1 MKKLLS
7 LFFLLSIALVQCN
20 LEDQEKDQEDEQ
32 VRIIYPSWTE
42 GIATTSLI
50 SEILTNRLHY
60 SVITKM
66 DEIDSVYAAVASGTY
81 DFFADA
87 WLPHTHSS
95 YWEKHKDSLVDLG
108 IIFRNA
114 RTGIVVPDYMDID
127 SMIQIKRLPGEKRII
142 YGIDAFAGIME
153 SSRKA
158 VKHYNTGAEL
168 IEENEAEM
176 LKRLEEAYRMREDI
190 MITGWEPHWMFKR
203 FDLKFLAD
211 PDTIYGG
218 KENIHIL
225 GRKGIKEDY
234 PTLSIFLERI
244 SLADQQMNSLI
255 NEIEATEGLPE
266 RGAKNWIDDNI
277 TTVNSWIHG
286 LRVKRRYSE

>member
-7 LFFLLSIALVQCN
+7 LVFFLSIVMIQCN
-20 LEDQEKDQEDEQ
+20 LEDQEQDQEDNQ
-32 VRIIYPSWTE
+32 IRIIYPSWTE

-50 SEILTNRLHY
+50 KEILTNRLNY

-66 DEIDSVYAAVASGTY
+66 DEIDSVYAAVASGNY
-81 DFFADA
+81 DFFTDA

-108 IIFRNA
+108 VIFRNA

-127 SMIQIKRLPGEKRII
+127 SMTQINQLPGGKRVI

-153 SSRKA
+153 SSRNA
-158 VKHYNTGAEL
+158 LEHYNIMAEL
-168 IEENEAEM
+168 IEENESEM
-176 LKRLEEAYRMREDI
+176 LKRLEEAYRMRKDI
-190 MITGWEPHWMFKR
+190 MITGWVPHWMFKR
-203 FDLKFLAD
+203 YDLKFLAD

-218 KENIHIL
+218 TENIHIL
-225 GRKGIKEDY
+225 GRKGIREDY
-234 PTLSIFLERI
+234 PTLTIFLERI
-244 SLADQQMNSLI
+244 SLANQQMNSLI

>member
-7 LFFLLSIALVQCN
+7 ITLLMVVFLVQCN
-20 LEDQEKDQEDEQ
+20 LEEKEKEKQDDR

-42 GIATTSLI
+42 GIALTSLI
-50 SEILTNRLHY
+50 EVILTDRLHY

-66 DEIDSVYAAVASGTY
+66 DEIDSVFSAVALGDY

-87 WLPHTHSS
+87 WLPHTHRN
-95 YWEKHKDSLVDLG
+95 YWMEHKDSLIDLG
-108 IIFRNA
+108 MVFKNA
-114 RTGIVVPDYMDID
+114 RTGIVVPEYMEID
-127 SMIQIKRLPGEKRII
+127 SISQIAQLPVNQKII
-142 YGIDAFAGIME
+142 YGIDAFAGIMQ
-153 SSRKA
+153 STKKA
-158 VKHYNTGAEL
+158 VDHYNTGLEVV
-168 IEENEAEM
+168 EENEAEM
-176 LKRLEEAYRMREDI
+176 LRRLEEAYRKRQNI
-190 MITGWEPHWMFKR
+190 MITGWEPHWMFNR
-203 FDLKFLAD
+203 YDLKFLED

-218 KENIHIL
+218 TENIHIL

-244 SLADQQMNSLI
+244 SLTDKQMNSLI
-255 NEIEATEGLPE
+255 NEINATEGLPE
-266 RGAKNWIDDNI
+266 RGAKNWINDNI